1 VRVKV
6 NYGDGSPEEELDVF
20 DGSVHFHPY
29 EDGEKHEVT
38 VEVLE
43 EDEAEDDD
51 DDDEAEEDDEYDEAD
66 DEFDPS
72 VHTVAEVQEYV
83 GSHPDELE
91 AVYDAEV
98 AEKNRSTLVI
108 WLEER
113 LPYDPGSYTVQEV
126 VDYAITNPEQV
137 DDLIAAEKAGKNRST
152 LITQLEAL

>member
-1 VRVKV
+1 MRVKV
-6 NYGDGSPEEELDVF
+6 NYGDGSPEEELDVY

-43 EDEAEDDD
+43 EDEAEE
-51 DDDEAEEDDEYDEAD
+51 DDDEAEEDDEYDEA
-66 DEFDPS
+66 EYDPS

-83 GSHPDELE
+83 DSHPDELE

-126 VDYAITNPEQV
+126 VDYASTNPEQV

>member
-43 EDEAEDDD
+43 EDEAEDD
-51 DDDEAEEDDEYDEAD
+51 EAEEDDEYDEA
-66 DEFDPS
+66 EYDPS

-83 GSHPDELE
+83 DSHPDELE